1 MAAVT
6 AEQAARI
13 AAAPAPARRPARP
26 GYARRAVLTAL
37 LAGVPLAGLYCV
49 AAQWPLWEPAT
60 AGLAAV
66 NLLVTVSF
74 FATGVFVSAEPG
86 HRVTGTVLII
96 AALLWPSNWVNV
108 WLAAPGRWS
117 PRWRA
122 RWPRSSRCGRCCAIR
137 CTGRGGGTR
146 PW

>member
-13 AAAPAPARRPARP
+13 AAAPARRPARP

-49 AAQWPLWEPAT
+49 AAQRPLWEPAT

-86 HRVTGTVLII
+86 TG
-96 AALLWPSNWVNV
+96 
-108 WLAAPGRWS
+108 
-117 PRWRA
+117 
-122 RWPRSSRCGRCCAIR
+122 
-137 CTGRGGGTR
+137 
-146 PW
+146 

>member
-13 AAAPAPARRPARP
+13 AAAAAPAPAGRPARP

-49 AAQWPLWEPAT
+49 AAQWPLWEPGT

-86 HRVTGTVLII
+86 HRVTGLGRAISRS
-96 AALLWPSNWVNV
+96 AR
-108 WLAAPGRWS
+108 LARRLAESTSG
-117 PRWRA
+117 
-122 RWPRSSRCGRCCAIR
+122 SSTLSR
-137 CTGRGGGTR
+137 
-146 PW
+146 

>member
-13 AAAPAPARRPARP
+13 ATAPASRPSGAARVR
-26 GYARRAVLTAL
+26 RRAVLTAL

-74 FATGVFVSAEPG
+74 FATGVFVRPSPG
-86 HRVTGTVLII
+86 TG
-96 AALLWPSNWVNV
+96 
-108 WLAAPGRWS
+108 
-117 PRWRA
+117 
-122 RWPRSSRCGRCCAIR
+122 
-137 CTGRGGGTR
+137 
-146 PW
+146 